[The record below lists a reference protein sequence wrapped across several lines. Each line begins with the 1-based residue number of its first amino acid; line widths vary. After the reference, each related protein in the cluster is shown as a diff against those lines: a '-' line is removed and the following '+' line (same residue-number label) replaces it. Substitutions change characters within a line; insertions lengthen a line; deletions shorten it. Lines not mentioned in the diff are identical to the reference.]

1 MSDQN
6 NTAFKQV
13 LNTLLKNKIL
23 PLKNIPSIFIDHILF
38 RLSKSADFEL
48 IIKEQD
54 LDSGEIFY
62 WLGSTYNLKK
72 SLQDDHFEL
81 AYPPL
86 HIHKDNI
93 ESITLPEDFW
103 WKYRSMRFD
112 DEDYKLSGKVLKL
125 ITSPKLMVDFSLA
138 GKRPLIRLERGF
150 TRIMKKR
157 KMLIKKFEK
166 QKKFNQELA
175 NYGPHD
181 LILVLDHLK
190 PDFNIG
196 KIFRTAEAFG
206 AKEIHIIATD
216 YFDPSTSVGGFKK
229 VKAFFFETF
238 EESYKRLMELGYT
251 PYCLHSHGE
260 NYLHNTK
267 LPEKTAFILG
277 HEEFGP
283 QFDFNEFKNVQLVK
297 IKQFGIIESLNV
309 AVAASIASYEYMRQ
323 HILE

>member
-1 MSDQN
+1 MAKIERKSRIIDEMRE
-6 NTAFKQV
+6 TARGLHDKC
-13 LNTLLKNKIL
+13 T
-23 PLKNIPSIFIDHILF
+23 
-38 RLSKSADFEL
+38 
-48 IIKEQD
+48 
-54 LDSGEIFY
+54 Y
-62 WLGSTYNLKK
+62 CGS
-72 SLQDDHFEL
+72 
-81 AYPPL
+81 
-86 HIHKDNI
+86 DNI
-93 ESITLPEDFW
+93 EGITLPEDFW
-103 WKYRSMRFD
+103 WKYRLMRFD
-112 DEDYKLSGKVLKL
+112 DDDYKLSGKVLKL

-157 KMLIKKFEK
+157 KMLTKKFEK

-175 NYGPHD
+175 SFGPHD

-229 VKAFFFETF
+229 VKAFFFESF
-238 EESYKRLMELGYT
+238 DESYKRLMELGYT
-251 PYCLHSHGE
+251 PYCLHSHSE
-260 NYLHNTK
+260 NYLHHTQLTN
-267 LPEKTAFILG
+267 KTAFILG

-283 QFDFNEFKNVQLVK
+283 QFDFNEFTNVKLLK
-297 IKQFGIIESLNV
+297 IQQFGIIESLNV

>member
-6 NTAFKQV
+6 NIAFIHA

-23 PLKNIPSIFIDHILF
+23 PLKNIPTISIDHVLL
-38 RLSKSADFEL
+38 RLSESTDFEL
-48 IIKEQD
+48 IIKDQD
-54 LDSGEIFY
+54 LDSGEIYY
-62 WLGSTYNLKK
+62 WLGSTYKLKK
-72 SLQDDHFEL
+72 SLNDNHLEL
-81 AYPPL
+81 SFPPL
-86 HIHKDNI
+86 SIHKDNI
-93 ESITLPEDFW
+93 EGITLPEDFW

-112 DEDYKLSGKVLKL
+112 DDDYKLSGKVVKL
-125 ITSPKLMVDFSLA
+125 ITSPKLMIDFSLA

-175 NYGPHD
+175 NFGPHD

-229 VKAFFFETF
+229 VKAFFFESF
-238 EESYKRLMELGYT
+238 EESNNRLIELGYT
-251 PYCLHSHGE
+251 PYCLHSHSE

-297 IKQFGIIESLNV
+297 IQQFGIIESLNV
-309 AVAASIASYEYMRQ
+309 AVAASIASYEYIRQ
-323 HILE
+323 HILD

>member
-1 MSDQN
+1 MPNQLN
-6 NTAFKQV
+6 HIFKNA

-23 PLKNIPSIFIDHILF
+23 PINQIPAHAIDQILF
-38 RLSKSADFEL
+38 RLSASTDFEL
-48 IIKEQD
+48 IIKEYDQD
-54 LDSGEIFY
+54 CDESIF

-72 SLQDDHFEL
+72 SIKDNHFEL
-81 AYPPL
+81 CYPPL
-86 HIHKDNI
+86 HIHRDHI
-93 ESITLPEDFW
+93 EGITLPEDFW
-103 WKYRSMRFD
+103 WKYRLMRFD
-112 DEDYKLSGKVLKL
+112 DDDYKLSGKVLKL
-125 ITSPKLMVDFSLA
+125 IMSPKLMVDFSLA

-157 KMLIKKFEK
+157 KMLTKKFEK

-175 NYGPHD
+175 TSGPHD

-196 KIFRTAEAFG
+196 KIFRSAEAFG

-238 EESYKRLMELGYT
+238 DESHSRLMELGFT

-260 NYLHNTK
+260 DYLHNTK
-267 LPEKTAFILG
+267 LTPKTAFILG

-283 QFDFNEFKNVQLVK
+283 QFDFNEFTNVKLLK
-297 IKQFGIIESLNV
+297 IQQFGIIESLNV